1 MPFGTAILAKHK
13 EMKVK
18 RPVLRYHGGKWLLAK
33 WIISHF
39 PQHRIYTEVFGGAAS
54 VLMQK
59 PRSFAEVYNDKWDVV
74 VNVFRVLRDYPG
86 ELERR
91 LFLTPFSRTEFN
103 SCSNL
108 HLIEDPVERAR
119 LTILRSFS
127 GFGSASTN
135 SMHSTG
141 FRSNS
146 NRSGTTPAHD
156 WMNFPNHIKSF
167 VERLRGVVIENRDY
181 QDVLLKHDSC
191 GTLHYVD
198 PPYVHDTRN
207 MQRGAAYACEMS
219 DEDHVHLAQ
228 ILNSLKGM
236 VVLSGY
242 DSELYDD
249 LFRGWEKVSRSSH
262 ADGAADRVECLW
274 LRNVPKMRLI

>member
-1 MPFGTAILAKHK
+1 
-13 EMKVK
+13 MKVK

-39 PQHRIYTEVFGGAAS
+39 PQHRIYTEVFGGGAS

-91 LFLTPFSRTEFN
+91 LYLTPFSRTEFN
-103 SCSNL
+103 SYSNL
-108 HLIEDPVERAR
+108 PLIEDPIERAR
-119 LTILRSFS
+119 LTILRSFA

-135 SMHSTG
+135 GMRSTG

-156 WMNFPNHIKSF
+156 WMNFPAHIKSF

-181 QDVLLKHDSC
+181 QDVLLKHDSY

-207 MQRGAAYACEMS
+207 MQRGNAPYACELS
-219 DEDHVHLAQ
+219 DEDHVRLAQ
-228 ILNSLKGM
+228 VLNSLKGM

-249 LFRGWEKVSRSSH
+249 LFKGWEKVSRSAH
-262 ADGAADRVECLW
+262 ADGAVDRVECLW
-274 LRNVPKMRLI
+274 MRNVPTMRLI